1 MDRKQVYKLIDG
13 ERKYQDEKW
22 NANTTET
29 GGKHDSPVEWSSFM
43 QQYLRE
49 ADAILAHNSRQVSY
63 PKAMDIIRKV
73 TAMGVAAM
81 EQIDTP
87 ARAKVKK

>member
-1 MDRKQVYKLIDG
+1 
-13 ERKYQDEKW
+13 
-22 NANTTET
+22 
-29 GGKHDSPVEWSSFM
+29 M

-87 ARAKVKK
+87 ARVKTKK

>member
-1 MDRKQVYKLIDG
+1 MERKQVYKLIDG
-13 ERKYQDEKW
+13 ERKYQDTKW
-22 NANTTET
+22 NETTTTSKGIHTIEEWIT
-29 GGKHDSPVEWSSFM
+29 YMEDYLSEAKHIVS
-43 QQYLRE
+43 RE
-49 ADAILAHNSRQVSY
+49 ARQTAD

-87 ARAKVKK
+87 ARIKTKK